1 MLFHDL
7 ISGDEL
13 LADAAALLTNRLE
26 LVDKG
31 LVELELFCVETCGG
45 GTGLRKHICTV
56 HGRDVALRDEQLG
69 RRVEALDE
77 ALSRARGP
85 RCRVQ
90 RRCSF
95 RAVHEVEQV
104 VGRQEPQQ
112 AREEQPEEQVLV
124 VCDGVVEMECLT
136 LKSPH

>member
-1 MLFHDL
+1 M
-7 ISGDEL
+7 
-13 LADAAALLTNRLE
+13 
-26 LVDKG
+26 
-31 LVELELFCVETCGG
+31 
-45 GTGLRKHICTV
+45 RKHICTV

-95 RAVHEVEQV
+95 RAVHEVELEVEQV
-104 VGRQEPQQ
+104 VGRQESQQ
-112 AREEQPEEQVLV
+112 AREEQLEEQVLV
-124 VCDGVVEMECLT
+124 VCDGVVEMECLA

>member
-77 ALSRARGP
+77 ALSRALGV
-85 RCRVQ
+85 RVAAF
-90 RRCSF
+90 SD
-95 RAVHEVEQV
+95 V
-104 VGRQEPQQ
+104 VVSARSTRLSWRLSRWLDGRSHSRHGRSSLRSRFLSS
-112 AREEQPEEQVLV
+112 ATAWWRW
-124 VCDGVVEMECLT
+124 
-136 LKSPH
+136 SA

>member
-1 MLFHDL
+1 M
-7 ISGDEL
+7 
-13 LADAAALLTNRLE
+13 A
-26 LVDKG
+26 
-31 LVELELFCVETCGG
+31 G
-45 GTGLRKHICTV
+45 GTGLRLHICTV

-77 ALSRARGP
+77 AFSRARGP

-90 RRCSF
+90 RRCSS

-112 AREEQPEEQVLV
+112 AREEQLEEQVLV